1 MNDEITVSEVPTK
14 DIANIMAKTGLFVLF
29 AHDQLKAK
37 PDAWLMRAVHGN
49 DHSYVVALY
58 KNVQWMLRMDG
69 GTKEA
74 RAERYR
80 GLIEQMKGNSLFHG
94 PQAPQT
100 PQAVPQGPSIAD
112 LANELREHFGSRA
125 SDVPFAIDSDLM
137 QQACERSTGYRLK
150 SADQAAEMI
159 ARSLKL
165 EWMFDAESIA
175 FLFLKP

>member
-1 MNDEITVSEVPTK
+1 MDDEITVSEVPAK
-14 DIANIMAKTGLFVLF
+14 DVANIMAKTGLFVLF

-37 PDAWLMRAVHGN
+37 PDAWLMRAVHGD

-69 GTKEA
+69 GTKRA
-74 RAERYR
+74 RAARYHV
-80 GLIEQMKGNSLFHG
+80 LIAQMKDNQLFSG
-94 PQAPQT
+94 SQT
-100 PQAVPQGPSIAD
+100 PRAVPQGPSIAD
-112 LANELREHFGSRA
+112 IENELREHFGSRA
-125 SDVPFAIDSDLM
+125 SDVPFAIDSDVM
-137 QQACERSTGYRLK
+137 RQACERTVGYRLK

>member
-14 DIANIMAKTGLFVLF
+14 DVANIMAKTGLFVLF

-37 PDAWLMRAVHGN
+37 PDAWLMRAVHGD

-69 GTKEA
+69 GTKRA
-74 RAERYR
+74 RAARYHV
-80 GLIEQMKGNSLFHG
+80 LIAQMKDNQLFSG
-94 PQAPQT
+94 SQAPQT
-100 PQAVPQGPSIAD
+100 PRAVPQGPSIAD
-112 LANELREHFGSRA
+112 LAAELREHFGSHA
-125 SDVPFAIDSDLM
+125 GDVPFAIDNGLM
-137 QQACERSTGYRLK
+137 QRACIRSAGYRLK
-150 SADQAAEMI
+150 SPAEAAAMI

-165 EWMFDAESIA
+165 EWMFDAKSND

>member
-1 MNDEITVSEVPTK
+1 MDDEITVSEVPTK
-14 DIANIMAKTGLFVLF
+14 DVANIMAKTGLFVLF
-29 AHDQLKAK
+29 AHDQLKAE
-37 PDAWLMRAVHGN
+37 PDAWLMRAVHVD
-49 DHSYVVALY
+49 DHSYMVALY

-125 SDVPFAIDSDLM
+125 SDVPFAIDSGLM
-137 QQACERSTGYRLK
+137 QRACIRSSGYRVFE
-150 SADQAAEMI
+150 AEEAAAMI

-165 EWMFDAESIA
+165 EWMFDATSND